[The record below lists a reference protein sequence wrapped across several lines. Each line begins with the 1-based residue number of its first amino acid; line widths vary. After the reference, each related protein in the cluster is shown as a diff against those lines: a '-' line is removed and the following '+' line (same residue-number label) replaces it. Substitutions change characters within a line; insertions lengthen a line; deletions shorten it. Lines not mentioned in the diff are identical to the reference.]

1 MAELGGGDEVT
12 EFLSNINLSQYAD
25 VMKDEGAECLDDL
38 KSMDKEGLEEF
49 AQSLSMKKLHR
60 IKFVKACLALK
71 DAAPTPNEQKQQHRP
86 MKQQQFG
93 FGGMGAMGGVS
104 DGINN
109 INEMMANMMNEQQDQ
124 FQKIQQMQQQFSGAH
139 SQQIPQQQQR
149 PMLNVHARHNMNMH
163 PQHKMQQQPAK
174 KGGSKAICG
183 QCGGCGFEHQS
194 KLKHKWP
201 DPERR
206 CLFCSDCK
214 GCGAKGWVP
223 SNGTVSI
230 SHCPPCEGRGW
241 IHDSSHQHRNGDPKK
256 KCFWCSDCKICR
268 GSGKI

>member
-1 MAELGGGDEVT
+1 
-12 EFLSNINLSQYAD
+12 
-25 VMKDEGAECLDDL
+25 
-38 KSMDKEGLEEF
+38 
-49 AQSLSMKKLHR
+49 
-60 IKFVKACLALK
+60 
-71 DAAPTPNEQKQQHRP
+71 

-149 PMLNVHARHNMNMH
+149 PMLNVHR
-163 PQHKMQQQPAK
+163 QHKMQQQPAK

-214 GCGAKGWVP
+214 CCGGKGWVP

-256 KCFWCSDCKICR
+256 KCFWCS
-268 GSGKI
+268 